1 MIEHRNINAN
11 ESGLSV
17 RAKLNRM
24 FIDLISGIEGVN
36 KLWKHLVEVN
46 SAINDNVTET
56 SNLRDELQN
65 RLFDVLGYTDREI
78 NDLLSYVN
86 GMKGGVNGFAE
97 DTSFQPNYPEDVAA
111 TVIGVGPGTF
121 TNMLGEDGSAI
132 TVDSVS
138 VIIFFKAAG
147 STYWKYKTIL
157 PNVVHNE
164 ATGEFGDSTSKVV
177 TQKFFTEHVKG
188 VAGGSIDITDIS
200 SLDNYG
206 DATKS
211 GLYAL
216 KKGTSF
222 AGNLLVSGDLDSTLI
237 YQFAFGGFNVENGN
251 LVAGKRGIIAYRI
264 KNVSSAISDVN
275 RGSWGTW
282 SLLQDD
288 FMQVVSEGE
297 YNVMKDSGQIVEDR
311 LYFLY
316 EEE

>member
-1 MIEHRNINAN
+1 MVEYQNINAN

-24 FIDLISGIEGVN
+24 FSDLIIGIEGVN
-36 KLWKHLVEVN
+36 RLWKHLVEVN
-46 SAINDNVTET
+46 SAVTDNVTET
-56 SNLRDELQN
+56 SNLREELKN

-157 PNVVHNE
+157 PNVVNNE
-164 ATGEFGDSTSKVV
+164 VTSEFGDSTSKVI
-177 TQKFFTEHVKG
+177 TQKFFTENIKG
-188 VAGGSIDITDIS
+188 VVGGSIDITDIS
-200 SLDNYG
+200 SLDAYG

-211 GLYAL
+211 GLYTL

-222 AGNLLVSGDLDSTLI
+222 AGNLLVSGDLDSSLI

-251 LVAGKRGIIAYRI
+251 LVGGKRGIIAYRI
-264 KNVSSAISDVN
+264 KNISSVTSDVD
-275 RGSWGTW
+275 RDSWGTW

-288 FMQVVSEGE
+288 FMQVVSENE
-297 YNVMKDSGQIVEDR
+297 YNSMKDSGQIMEDK

>member
-1 MIEHRNINAN
+1 MVEYQNINAN

-24 FIDLISGIEGVN
+24 FSDLIIGIEGVN
-36 KLWKHLVEVN
+36 RLWKHLVEVN
-46 SAINDNVTET
+46 SAVTDNVTET
-56 SNLRDELQN
+56 SNLREELKN

-157 PNVVHNE
+157 PTVVNNE
-164 ATGEFGDSTSKVV
+164 VTSEFGDSTSKVI
-177 TQKFFTEHVKG
+177 TQKFFTENIKG
-188 VAGGSIDITDIS
+188 VVGGSIDITDIS
-200 SLDNYG
+200 SLDDYG

-211 GLYAL
+211 GLYTL

-222 AGNLLVSGDLDSTLI
+222 AGNLLVSGDLDSSLI

-251 LVAGKRGIIAYRI
+251 LVGGKRGIIAYRI
-264 KNVSSAISDVN
+264 KNISSVTSDVD
-275 RGSWGTW
+275 RDSWGTW

-288 FMQVVSEGE
+288 FMQVVSENE
-297 YNVMKDSGQIVEDR
+297 YNSMKDSGQIMEDK